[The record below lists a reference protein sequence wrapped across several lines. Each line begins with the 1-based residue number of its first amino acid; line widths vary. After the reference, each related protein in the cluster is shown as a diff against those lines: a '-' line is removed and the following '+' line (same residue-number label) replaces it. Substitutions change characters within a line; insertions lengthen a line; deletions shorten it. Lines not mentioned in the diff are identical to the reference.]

1 MSPRLACWFCLFNF
15 KVDIAEIAVVVDIF
29 VLVEPDADRSSFG
42 ITTKCISAWR
52 RGYPGEPVTHEAIMT
67 IEIMNFF
74 TVIWLVLLAVNPK
87 DNVGFVFYGRTE
99 YFYGCEAEIP
109 DFVTDIQKNFCAI
122 GKMYRLFTC
131 IIHNDAV
138 ALIMKELEF
147 IQVAQ
152 LLFLLT
158 S

>member
-1 MSPRLACWFCLFNF
+1 M
-15 KVDIAEIAVVVDIF
+15 
-29 VLVEPDADRSSFG
+29 
-42 ITTKCISAWR
+42 
-52 RGYPGEPVTHEAIMT
+52 THEAIMT

-87 DNVGFVFYGRTE
+87 DNVGFVFYGRAE
-99 YFYGCEAEIP
+99 YFYGCEAEIT
-109 DFVTDIQKNFCAI
+109 DFVTDIQKNFCAV
-122 GKMYRLFTC
+122 GKKTDRLFTC

-138 ALIMKELEF
+138 ALIVKELEF
-147 IQVAQ
+147 TQVAQ